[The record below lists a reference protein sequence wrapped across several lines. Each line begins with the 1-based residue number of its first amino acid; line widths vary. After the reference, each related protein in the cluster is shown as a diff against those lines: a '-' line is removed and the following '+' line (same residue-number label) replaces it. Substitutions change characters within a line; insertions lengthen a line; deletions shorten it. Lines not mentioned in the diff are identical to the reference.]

1 MARRERYRYY
11 RYLAALITFV
21 FALLFLICALK
32 EDETF
37 LLVVYSILFLSCIL
51 IAISIL
57 LTRSSISKVYLDET
71 GKCKIVEGR
80 YVCVGGCNRCVF
92 AYQYVT
98 LLAQGGDSGNTS
110 FDGDEKGPEVETDL
124 FTGNDTGM
132 VDDQTS
138 DLKNTGIGPMIPV
151 PEMTSNK
158 NGVSSQEPVSGP
170 NGTVSTPAEAIVPG
184 ENSDMEKFSE
194 GIVPITLVVK
204 GPVGHRILF
213 QISSRLN
220 IETATINSGSRSVC
234 RFPVHEA
241 GPVNIQWHL
250 EGEQNKTVVE
260 KPSNVFPFTTSSD
273 VIKTNVWHKGFF
285 NIQGKLPVGLELVF
299 EVRDGTVIFIRS
311 EPDGFK
317 SKPM

>member
-1 MARRERYRYY
+1 
-11 RYLAALITFV
+11 
-21 FALLFLICALK
+21 
-32 EDETF
+32 
-37 LLVVYSILFLSCIL
+37 
-51 IAISIL
+51 
-57 LTRSSISKVYLDET
+57 
-71 GKCKIVEGR
+71 
-80 YVCVGGCNRCVF
+80 
-92 AYQYVT
+92 
-98 LLAQGGDSGNTS
+98 
-110 FDGDEKGPEVETDL
+110 
-124 FTGNDTGM
+124 
-132 VDDQTS
+132 
-138 DLKNTGIGPMIPV
+138 
-151 PEMTSNK
+151 
-158 NGVSSQEPVSGP
+158 
-170 NGTVSTPAEAIVPG
+170 
-184 ENSDMEKFSE
+184 MEKFSE